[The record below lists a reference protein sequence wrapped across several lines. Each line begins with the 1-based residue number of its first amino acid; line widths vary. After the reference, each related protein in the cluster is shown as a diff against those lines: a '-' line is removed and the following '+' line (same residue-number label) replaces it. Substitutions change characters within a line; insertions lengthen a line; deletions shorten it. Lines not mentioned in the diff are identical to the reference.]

1 MKILYAGSP
10 LASALVFKNLVDF
23 VRSDEGKKLGLE
35 IAGVLTNVPSAR
47 GRKKDLIPTEVAVC
61 ARENGIA
68 VLEFEHLTAEA
79 RQAVLPLEP
88 DVLVSFDYG
97 RIFGPKFLELFPLGG
112 VNLHPSALPK
122 HRGCTPVPATILA
135 GEKQLGVTVQ
145 KIALKTDE
153 GDILA
158 QGFVDLDGRETTL
171 SLMEGSGAD
180 SPVVKKGTEL
190 LLCALKNYAS
200 GNFDSK
206 PQQGESDYTPFIKK
220 EDGLIDWSRSAVEI
234 DRQIRAYTPWPLCFT
249 GCRGT
254 RLGVLKAEPG
264 DAVAGK
270 TGLVPGTVLPYRKNV
285 GIEVVCGGGT
295 VLVVKELQWQG
306 KKAMDYKSFI
316 NGARD
321 FEGSVLALQENLPDG
336 GGSDIQTK

>member
-158 QGFVDLDGRETTL
+158 QDFIDLDGRETTF
-171 SLMEGSGAD
+171 SLMEGSGAE

-190 LLCALKNYAS
+190 LLFALKNYAA
-200 GNFDSK
+200 GNFDAK

-220 EDGLIDWSRSAVEI
+220 EDGLIDWSRSALEI

-254 RLGVLKAEPG
+254 RLTVLKAEPG
-264 DAVAGK
+264 AAAAEIEK
-270 TGLVPGTVLPYRKNV
+270 TGRVPGTVLPYRKNV
-285 GIEVVCGGGT
+285 GIEVACGGGT
-295 VLVVKELQWQG
+295 VLIIKELQWQG

-321 FEGSVLALQENLPDG
+321 FEGSVLSWTDNL
-336 GGSDIQTK
+336 T

>member
-10 LASALVFKNLVDF
+10 MASALVFKNIVDF

-47 GRKKDLIPTEVAVC
+47 GRKKHLIPTEVAVC

-158 QGFVDLDGRETTL
+158 QDFIDLDGRETTF
-171 SLMEGSGAD
+171 SLMEGFGAE

-190 LLCALKNYAS
+190 LLFALKNYAA
-200 GNFDSK
+200 GNFDAK

-220 EDGLIDWSRSAVEI
+220 EDGLIDWSRSALEI

-249 GCRGT
+249 GCRGA
-254 RLGVLKAEPG
+254 RLTVLKAEPG
-264 DAVAGK
+264 AAAAEIEK
-270 TGLVPGTVLPYRKNV
+270 TGRVPGTVLPYRKNV
-285 GIEVVCGGGT
+285 GIEVACGGGT
-295 VLVVKELQWQG
+295 VLIIKELQWQG

-321 FEGSVLALQENLPDG
+321 FEGSVLSWTDNL
-336 GGSDIQTK
+336 T

>member
-158 QGFVDLDGRETTL
+158 QDFIDLDGRETTF
-171 SLMEGSGAD
+171 SLMEGFGAE

-190 LLCALKNYAS
+190 LLFALKNYAA
-200 GNFDSK
+200 GNFDAK

-220 EDGLIDWSRSAVEI
+220 EDGLIDWSRSALEI

-254 RLGVLKAEPG
+254 RLTILKAEPG
-264 DAVAGK
+264 AAAAEIEK
-270 TGLVPGTVLPYRKNV
+270 TGRVPGTVLPYRKNV
-285 GIEVVCGGGT
+285 GIEVACGGGT
-295 VLVVKELQWQG
+295 VLIIKELQWQG
-306 KKAMDYKSFI
+306 KKAMDYKSFL

-321 FEGSVLALQENLPDG
+321 FEGSVLSWTDNL
-336 GGSDIQTK
+336 T

>member
-158 QGFVDLDGRETTL
+158 QDFIDLDGRETTF
-171 SLMEGSGAD
+171 SLMEGFGAE

-190 LLCALKNYAS
+190 LLFALKNYAA
-200 GNFDSK
+200 GNFDAK

-220 EDGLIDWSRSAVEI
+220 EDGLIDWSRSALEI

-254 RLGVLKAEPG
+254 RLTVLKAEPG
-264 DAVAGK
+264 AAAAEIEK
-270 TGLVPGTVLPYRKNV
+270 TGRVPGTVLPYRKNV
-285 GIEVVCGGGT
+285 GIEVACGGGT
-295 VLVVKELQWQG
+295 VLIIKELQWQG

-321 FEGSVLALQENLPDG
+321 FEGSVLSWTDNL
-336 GGSDIQTK
+336 T